1 MWHYAYMATR
11 KKPELSE
18 AEDRARRVLNLV
30 INLTD
35 TSDGAVAERCGWS
48 RQRVEQRR
56 KGDTRLRMGDIDV
69 LAEALSVNPLLFSLA
84 PTDALHFLADHH
96 PDLVSL
102 SSGWFGD
109 SADDHRV
116 LARTG

>member
-1 MWHYAYMATR
+1 MWHYAHMATR

-18 AEDRARRVLNLV
+18 SEDRARRVLNLV

-56 KGDTRLRMGDIDV
+56 KGETRLRMGDVDI
-69 LAEALSVNPLLFSLA
+69 LAEALGVNPLLFSLTPA
-84 PTDALHFLADHH
+84 EALHYLADNH
-96 PDLVSL
+96 PEVVFA
-102 SSGWFGD
+102 SSGWLNATSD
-109 SADDHRV
+109 RPVA
-116 LARTG
+116 A

>member
-1 MWHYAYMATR
+1 MPYMANR

-18 AEDRARRVLNLV
+18 SEDRARRVLNLV

-56 KGDTRLRMGDIDV
+56 KGDTRIRLGDIDT
-69 LAEALSVNPLLFSLA
+69 LATALGVNPLLFSLE
-84 PTDALHFLADHH
+84 PTEALHYLADTHAEM
-96 PDLVSL
+96 VFSA
-102 SSGWFGD
+102 SGWFSGNP
-109 SADDHRV
+109 APV
-116 LARTG
+116 AA